1 MSARSRQ
8 IVLAIGLTGL
18 LIDAVASHPAF
29 AVNKVTLF
37 RVVTPKNELV
47 IGLTRTELAAMQVR
61 TAEGVTKV
69 LNDTG
74 ELQAWQYETKAGI
87 NGVLEEA
94 PIRKVAVAADPATRI
109 ESYATTHTV
118 LPITDE
124 IMIEAIR

>member
-1 MSARSRQ
+1 MSTRSRQ

-37 RVVTPKNELV
+37 KVVTPQNELV
-47 IGLTRTELAAMQVR
+47 IGLTRTELAVMQAK
-61 TAEGVTKV
+61 TAEAVTKV

-87 NGVLEEA
+87 SGTLEEA
-94 PIRKVAVAADPATRI
+94 PIRKISVSASPSTHI
-109 ESYATTHTV
+109 ESFTTQHKV